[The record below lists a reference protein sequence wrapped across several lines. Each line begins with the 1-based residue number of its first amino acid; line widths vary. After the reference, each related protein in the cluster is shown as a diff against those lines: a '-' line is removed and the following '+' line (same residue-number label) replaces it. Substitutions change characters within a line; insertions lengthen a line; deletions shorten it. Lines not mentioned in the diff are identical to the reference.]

1 MTASTAGVALPMLDP
16 RCGKVTSLSRQRKVL
31 KQGPCKAQMAMYRPQ
46 VVQDNIVRLFNVRI
60 KRVVA
65 RVALHLL
72 SPKKGSSLSQ

>member
-1 MTASTAGVALPMLDP
+1 
-16 RCGKVTSLSRQRKVL
+16 
-31 KQGPCKAQMAMYRPQ
+31 MAMYRPQ

-72 SPKKGSSLSQ
+72 SPKKG